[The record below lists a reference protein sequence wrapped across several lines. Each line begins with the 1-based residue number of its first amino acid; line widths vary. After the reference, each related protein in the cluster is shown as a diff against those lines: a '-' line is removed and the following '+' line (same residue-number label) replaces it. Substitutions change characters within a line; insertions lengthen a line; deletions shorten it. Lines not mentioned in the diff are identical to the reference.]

1 MFYTFEK
8 ARPFRIS
15 FESITTNQ
23 DARIRHFIL
32 KNQMLTGSPILPV
45 KDKFRQR
52 FPPRYLSNIL
62 KKLGVHDS
70 VVESLN
76 PGGFE
81 RGSRLEV

>member
-23 DARIRHFIL
+23 HARIRHFIL

-45 KDKFRQR
+45 KDKFKEGKG
-52 FPPRYLSNIL
+52 FPQDTSRIFL
-62 KKLGVHDS
+62 KS
-70 VVESLN
+70 
-76 PGGFE
+76 
-81 RGSRLEV
+81 